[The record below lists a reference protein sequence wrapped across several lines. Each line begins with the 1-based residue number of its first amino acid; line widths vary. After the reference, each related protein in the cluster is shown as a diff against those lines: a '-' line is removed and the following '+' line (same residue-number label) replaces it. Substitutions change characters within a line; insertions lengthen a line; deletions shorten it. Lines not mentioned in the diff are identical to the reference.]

1 MALGGGLFFTLQV
14 EDVLGV
20 LPAVTEC
27 EGENHQVD
35 REEAGLPNQVAS
47 PKKTMLPVNAMGSMG
62 FEVGTR
68 GRSIAS
74 PPGQSLMAWA
84 ENLGYFNSSMS
95 PGSKISMSSRTDQ
108 WSPVTNGANDPYTYA
123 CVQSHIEESQGNTC
137 LWISSFLYARSWR
150 SCQILCLLFLQIF
163 LCFCLGKGIWCH
175 GNFRDKKK
183 NLMSPHPQEIAG
195 KKSTVLST
203 VIVP

>member
-1 MALGGGLFFTLQV
+1 MVSNPLIRPDFLGGGLALRVVGPWAPFQV
-14 EDVLGV
+14 EDALGV

-35 REEAGLPNQVAS
+35 REEPVLPNQVAS

-108 WSPVTNGANDPYTYA
+108 WSPVANGANDPYTYA
-123 CVQSHIEESQGNTC
+123 CGSPTLKNRRKYMSLDQLFS
-137 LWISSFLYARSWR
+137 
-150 SCQILCLLFLQIF
+150 LCKELKIMPDPCFFWTDIF
-163 LCFCLGKGIWCH
+163 VCFFDIMGI
-175 GNFRDKKK
+175 
-183 NLMSPHPQEIAG
+183 
-195 KKSTVLST
+195 
-203 VIVP
+203 

>member
-14 EDVLGV
+14 EDALGV

-108 WSPVTNGANDPYTYA
+108 WSPVANGANDPYTYA
-123 CVQSHIEESQGNTC
+123 CGSPTLKNRRKYMSLDQLFSLCKELKIMPDP
-137 LWISSFLYARSWR
+137 LSSFFAD
-150 SCQILCLLFLQIF
+150 IFVLLF
-163 LCFCLGKGIWCH
+163 GKGYLVSWEFP
-175 GNFRDKKK
+175 GQKK

-195 KKSTVLST
+195 KKSMVLST

>member
-1 MALGGGLFFTLQV
+1 MGGGLFFTLQV
-14 EDVLGV
+14 EDALGV

-74 PPGQSLMAWA
+74 PPGQSLMAW
-84 ENLGYFNSSMS
+84 EQ
-95 PGSKISMSSRTDQ
+95 GSYEVKLLRCLTMFLRSHPKVKLPDLLLLSRK
-108 WSPVTNGANDPYTYA
+108 AAA
-123 CVQSHIEESQGNTC
+123 CVCLIGTVPSNWPLSSDVRLYRCRSFVLLCRSLTSQSHWE
-137 LWISSFLYARSWR
+137 
-150 SCQILCLLFLQIF
+150 
-163 LCFCLGKGIWCH
+163 
-175 GNFRDKKK
+175 KKK
-183 NLMSPHPQEIAG
+183 LRVWFRLGQP
-195 KKSTVLST
+195 L
-203 VIVP
+203 